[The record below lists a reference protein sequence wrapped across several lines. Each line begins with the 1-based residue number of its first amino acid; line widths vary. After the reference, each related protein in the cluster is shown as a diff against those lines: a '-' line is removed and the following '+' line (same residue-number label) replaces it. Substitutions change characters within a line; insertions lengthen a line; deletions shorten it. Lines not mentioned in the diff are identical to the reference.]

1 MVFIAESLKMAL
13 KMVKDSSTGLM
24 VQAIEETSRKINV
37 MEKAYLSQDKEVL
50 KENGEMMRF
59 KVLAILLLEIMES
72 EDNGER
78 INMKSQKNSID

>member
-1 MVFIAESLKMAL
+1 
-13 KMVKDSSTGLM
+13 MVKDSSTGLM